1 MKKADFIVIAVTAV
15 LILISCVFLYGV
27 NDGTGKY
34 VQVEVDGAVTDTL
47 PLDKDTVL
55 EISTEKGSNTLV
67 IKNGEA
73 AVTRADCPDLICVNH
88 RVVKRNGES
97 IICLPHR
104 VVITVISDA
113 EENGVDAAA

>member
-27 NDGTGKY
+27 
-34 VQVEVDGAVTDTL
+34 
-47 PLDKDTVL
+47 
-55 EISTEKGSNTLV
+55 TEKGSNTLV